1 MNSPDPFNLA
11 RFVTAQADTFAPA
24 LAELQR
30 GGKDTH
36 WMWFIFPQL
45 VGLGTSPTARL
56 YAITSRAEAEAY
68 LQHPVLGPRL
78 TQCAEALLQH
88 TGKSA
93 TTIMGPV
100 DAMKLQSS
108 ATLFAAC
115 SAPGSIFHRV
125 LDHYFA
131 GTPDPKTLTLLTPPA
146 PPPVP

>member
-1 MNSPDPFNLA
+1 MNSPDPFNLT
-11 RFVTAQADTFAPA
+11 RFLTAQADTFAPA

-30 GGKDTH
+30 GRKDTH

-45 VGLGTSPTARL
+45 AGLGTSPTARL
-56 YAITSRAEAEAY
+56 YAIQSRAEAEAY
-68 LQHPVLGPRL
+68 LQHPVLASRL
-78 TQCAEALLQH
+78 TQCTEALLRH
-88 TGKSA
+88 HGKSA
-93 TTIMGPV
+93 TAIMGSV

-131 GTPDPKTLTLLTPPA
+131 GTPDQKTLTLLTPP
-146 PPPVP
+146 PTPPVQ